1 MVTSSSGFT
10 HDLDRDIAAQR
21 GRGAGRREPV
31 RSVSREIEIELSGRR
46 QKRRAWLTLSVDN
59 GAPVT
64 IDEDVRLRQ
73 GTRAHLKARART
85 IRASLANAWT
95 GHSPDTVSIEPFTDG
110 PGEGAALDVVQP
122 SLAEPGAVASPDAVF
137 GAPPPAP
144 QPAPEPAAAPAVLKP
159 QPSQAPSPARSPE
172 ELAAPLVERDEAQEL
187 LQKLL
192 AEDQPAA
199 LGLDDPEG
207 ARDLGDLAQQAR
219 HLQHR
224 RQEDAAQPVA
234 GEDDEEA
241 DAPATQNAPSAA
253 LSHAFFDRLG
263 DNMRYSNTFDV
274 GSFDLSERLRAF
286 EHEVDAEEA
295 ARAFSRPE
303 VLDDVDIAA
312 ELSAIQ
318 EARQEADQPEPEP
331 EPEPAPAPAAPA
343 TTPIEPVLAGD
354 GLSEGA
360 AAAAS
365 IVANLH
371 DLPRTP
377 AAVLAGEHG
386 WSVYERPPP
395 ASFVEAVDHFGLE
408 TANGDTARDPAA
420 LKKLVMVHGVVALGS
435 AAADGPVRL
444 VSLAPDQLG
453 AQPGAERFT
462 ATAVAGQDAGTSQ
475 DTDHGALIALLSD
488 GGQARPLVLA
498 YA

>member
-1 MVTSSSGFT
+1 MVTSSSSFT

-31 RSVSREIEIELSGRR
+31 RSLSREIEIELSGRK

-110 PGEGAALDVVQP
+110 PGEVAALDVVQP
-122 SLAEPGAVASPDAVF
+122 SLAEPGAVATPDAVF

-144 QPAPEPAAAPAVLKP
+144 EPAAAPAVLQP
-159 QPSQAPSPARSPE
+159 QPGQAPSPARSPE

-192 AEDQPAA
+192 AEDQSAA

-207 ARDLGDLAQQAR
+207 ARDLGDLAQEAQ
-219 HLQHR
+219 HLRHR
-224 RQEDAAQPVA
+224 RQEDAAQAVA
-234 GEDDEEA
+234 GEDDEET

-263 DNMRYSNTFDV
+263 NNMRYSNTFDV
-274 GSFDLSERLRAF
+274 GSFDLRERLRAF
-286 EHEVDAEEA
+286 ENEVDAEEA
-295 ARAFSRPE
+295 ARVFSRPE

-318 EARQEADQPEPEP
+318 EAQQQADQPEPEP
-331 EPEPAPAPAAPA
+331 EPAPAAPA
-343 TTPIEPVLAGD
+343 ATPIEPVLAGD

-371 DLPRTP
+371 DLPRTS
-377 AAVLAGEHG
+377 AAVLGGEHG

-408 TANGDTARDPAA
+408 TANGDTVRDPAA
-420 LKKLVMVHGVVALGS
+420 LKKLVMVHGVVALGT
-435 AAADGPVRL
+435 AAADGAVRL

-453 AQPGAERFT
+453 AEPGAERFT

-475 DTDHGALIALLSD
+475 DTDHGALIALLS
-488 GGQARPLVLA
+488 GGGEARPLVLA

>member
-1 MVTSSSGFT
+1 MVTSSRGFT

-31 RSVSREIEIELSGRR
+31 RSLSREIEIELSGRK

-95 GHSPDTVSIEPFTDG
+95 GHPEHSPDTVSIEPFTDG
-110 PGEGAALDVVQP
+110 PGEAAALDVVQP
-122 SLAEPGAVASPDAVF
+122 SLAEPGAVDSPDAVF

-144 QPAPEPAAAPAVLKP
+144 QPAPEPAAAPAVLQP
-159 QPSQAPSPARSPE
+159 QPGQAPSPARSPE

-199 LGLDDPEG
+199 
-207 ARDLGDLAQQAR
+207 RDLGDLAQEAR
-219 HLQHR
+219 RLQHR
-224 RQEDAAQPVA
+224 RQEDAAQAVA

-286 EHEVDAEEA
+286 ENEVDAEEA

-318 EARQEADQPEPEP
+318 EAQQQADQPEPEP
-331 EPEPAPAPAAPA
+331 EPAPAAPA

-395 ASFVEAVDHFGLE
+395 AGFVEAVDHFGLE

-420 LKKLVMVHGVVALGS
+420 LKKLVMVHGVVALGT
-435 AAADGPVRL
+435 AAADGPARL

-453 AQPGAERFT
+453 TQPGAERFT

-488 GGQARPLVLA
+488 GGEARPLMLA